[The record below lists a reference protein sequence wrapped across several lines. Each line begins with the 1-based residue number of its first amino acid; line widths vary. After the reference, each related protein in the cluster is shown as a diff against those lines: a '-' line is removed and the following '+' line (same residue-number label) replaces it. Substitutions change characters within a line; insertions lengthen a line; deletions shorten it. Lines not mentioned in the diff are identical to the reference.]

1 MDVWTGGCTS
11 THSTKDKPAHQGN
24 PPAGRSAATLHQRY
38 RPPHG
43 LPKVGLHGRDPRL
56 ASRAGADIP
65 LGIGARPTSFPRHI
79 YIHTCTQVGFRTT
92 RPNVALRHAAPRHS
106 TARYST
112 AKQSTAKQ
120 TGHRA
125 RRTLAWPTPPP
136 PRGNAVRRQIAVRRL
151 HRWAYMAGRIE
162 VTQVEREQEWRISIG
177 CYSTGPPSPGK
188 GREKAQVAH
197 THETSRHRRCYR

>member
-1 MDVWTGGCTS
+1 MDVWTGGCTG
-11 THSTKDKPAHQGN
+11 THSTRDKPAHQGN

-38 RPPHG
+38 PPPHG

-65 LGIGARPTSFPRHI
+65 LGIGACPTSFPRHI

-106 TARYST
+106 TARYSK
-112 AKQSTAKQ
+112 AKHSKAQQGIA
-120 TGHRA
+120 RA
-125 RRTLAWPTPPP
+125 GRSPGQPP
-136 PRGNAVRRQIAVRRL
+136 PRGKAVRRQIAVRRL
-151 HRWAYMAGRIE
+151 HRWAYMAGWIE
-162 VTQVEREQEWRISIG
+162 VAQVEKEKEWRISIG

-188 GREKAQVAH
+188 GREKAQVAR